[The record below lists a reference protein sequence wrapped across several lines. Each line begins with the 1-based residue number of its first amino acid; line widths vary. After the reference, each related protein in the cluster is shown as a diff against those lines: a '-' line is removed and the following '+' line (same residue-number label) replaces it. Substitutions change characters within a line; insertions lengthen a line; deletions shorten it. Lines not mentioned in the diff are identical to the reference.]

1 MDDNARPP
9 LRDNRPVRVNK
20 LQHLWVV
27 ISVGAIL
34 ATLFTA
40 WTPLGLMP
48 LGLKQR
54 IEGFFT
60 PPDSPLA
67 GLPTPT
73 ARPRP
78 RIGIVAGHY
87 KSDTGSV
94 CADGLQEVDVNLDI
108 ATRVKERLAGE
119 GYEVDLLE
127 EYDGTLTNYN
137 ALALVSIH
145 AGSCEFI
152 DADST
157 GFKVSASLGSKRPD
171 KANRLV
177 ACMTNRFQSVTG
189 MKYQSGSVTPD
200 MTSYHAFHEIN
211 QETVAVIIETGFL
224 NLDRQILTGQPD
236 LIAKGVADGILCYV
250 QNEDLTVPD
259 VP

>member
-1 MDDNARPP
+1 MENQAKPSFREE
-9 LRDNRPVRVNK
+9 RPVRVNM

-27 ISVGAIL
+27 ISVGAVL
-34 ATLFTA
+34 ATLFTT

-54 IEGFFT
+54 IQGFFT

-73 ARPRP
+73 PRPRP

-87 KSDTGSV
+87 KSDSGAI
-94 CADGLQEVDVNLDI
+94 CADGLQEVDVNLNI
-108 ATRVKERLAGE
+108 ATRVKERLASE
-119 GYEVDLLE
+119 GYEAVLLE
-127 EYDGTLTNYN
+127 EFDPQLTNFN

-145 AGSCEFI
+145 AGTCEFI
-152 DADST
+152 NNEAT
-157 GFKVSASLGSKRPD
+157 GFKISASLGTQQPE

-177 ACMTNRFQSVTG
+177 ACITNRYQSATG
-189 MKYQSGSVTPD
+189 LQYKSGSVTPD

-211 QETVAVIIETGFL
+211 KDTTAAVIETGYL
-224 NLDRQILTGQPD
+224 NLDRQILTSQPD
-236 LIAKGVADGILCYV
+236 LIAKGVADGVLCFIRDEEV
-250 QNEDLTVPD
+250 AGP
-259 VP
+259 